1 MFKWVFKFLSFTL
14 AVWIVSLLTII
25 REYRA
30 HNRVVFS
37 TKNDLYEQALE
48 KFRRKFEPMNI
59 SSEFRAWQIL
69 PIQNT
74 GLTDGEIKKI
84 IKNYEYPP
92 GAEGKPVILN
102 DQLRYYIRQ
111 DIHKGWRDYG
121 FNSFVSDLI
130 PINRTLADPRGE
142 WCKTQNFSSDLP
154 KATVIICFY
163 NEAWSTLMRTISSV
177 LNRSPSHLVE
187 EVILVDDFSDKDHL
201 KKKLD
206 DYVRDTPKIKLIR
219 ATKREGIIRA
229 RLLPI
234 EDVKTPVIIYL
245 DSHCECA
252 DGWLEP
258 LLQCIKED
266 PTRVV
271 SPVVDHIHDTTFE
284 YISQTIDELR
294 LGGFDWNLKFEWI
307 GVPRAVIEKR
317 TNIYAPIATPTIS
330 GGLFAIHKDFFKKI
344 GYYDKGLEI
353 WGAENLELSFKTW
366 MCGGSLEIVPCSHV
380 GHIFKKKIP
389 YEGTQKIIT
398 RNHVRLAKVWLDEY
412 AKFFFERIGN
422 DLGDYGNISSQ
433 IELRKKINC
442 KSFKW
447 YLENIY
453 PQLELPDENIANGAI
468 FSIGNPGLCLDAHV
482 PSVNNDDTVKL
493 LPCHFQGGDQFWT
506 YSLQGEIKRD
516 HLCLDYLFNTITL
529 IFCRNAASQVWLYN
543 GTVIRHKKTK
553 QCLNIGNFPEGLK
566 LVLSECSHS
575 SSQKWVMEHFNSEKL
590 TPLVQNEL
598 TQRHN
603 LTTLTEKNKIL

>member
-111 DIHKGWRDYG
+111 DIHKGWREHG
-121 FNSFVSDLI
+121 FNSF
-130 PINRTLADPRGE
+130 
-142 WCKTQNFSSDLP
+142 TQNFSSDLP

-206 DYVRDTPKIKLIR
+206 DYVRETPKIKLIR
-219 ATKREGIIRA
+219 ATKR
-229 RLLPI
+229 
-234 EDVKTPVIIYL
+234 
-245 DSHCECA
+245 
-252 DGWLEP
+252 WLEP

-294 LGGFDWNLKFEWI
+294 LGGFNWNLKFEWI
-307 GVPRAVIEKR
+307 GVPREVIEKR

-398 RNHVRLAKVWLDEY
+398 RNHVRLAK
-412 AKFFFERIGN
+412 
-422 DLGDYGNISSQ
+422 

-468 FSIGNPGLCLDAHV
+468 SSIGNPGLCLDAHV

-493 LPCHFQGGDQFWT
+493 LPCLFQGGDQFWT

-543 GTVIRHKKTK
+543 GTTQVIRHKKTK
-553 QCLNIGNFPEGLK
+553 QCLSIGNFPEGLK

-590 TPLVQNEL
+590 TPLVPCNRGPKTTICGSHKEL
-598 TQRHN
+598 LCAGIEPAKRCATGGCLATALTVHSN
-603 LTTLTEKNKIL
+603 LYVVM